1 MKLWEKEKKLDK
13 EIEAFTVGNDYLCD
27 QKLVKF
33 DCIASKAHAEMLF
46 NKKILSKEELEKIS
60 KELEKIIELDKNGNF
75 VLKQSDEDVHTKIEN
90 HLTEKLGDAGKKIH
104 TLRSRNDQVLVAL
117 NLYSKEKIS
126 KTIEETKKLI
136 DCFEGFDFE
145 NSELVM
151 PGYTHMQ
158 RAMPSTLGLWIGS
171 FVESL
176 KDDIKAL
183 ELAFSLVDVNPLG
196 SGAGYGLPIEI
207 DKKLTTK
214 KLGFAKTQNNSLYVQ
229 NSRTKK
235 ELSVVFGLNQIM
247 ITLNKFASDLLLFT
261 TKEFGFFSLPQEL
274 CTGSSIMP
282 QKKNCD
288 VLEILRGN
296 SSVVYGNFSQIFSIG
311 NNLPSG
317 YNRDVQLSKSAL
329 MNSFEIAISSL
340 KIAQK
345 IVSNL
350 KPNEKKMKEACSKE
364 LYATEEALKLALKGV
379 PFREAYKKVSK
390 KFEKN

>member
-13 EIEAFTVGNDYLCD
+13 EIEAFTVGNDYLYD

-33 DCIASKAHAEMLF
+33 DCIASKAHAEMLLG
-46 NKKILSKEELEKIS
+46 KKILSKEEFEKIS
-60 KELEKIIELDKNGNF
+60 KELENIIELDEKGKF
-75 VLKQSDEDVHTKIEN
+75 QVLQSDEDVHTKIEN

-126 KTIEETKKLI
+126 ETIEETKKLI
-136 DCFEGFDFE
+136 DCFDKL
-145 NSELVM
+145 NSKNGALIM

-158 RAMPSTLGLWIGS
+158 KAMPSTLGLWTGS
-171 FVESL
+171 FAESL
-176 KDDIKAL
+176 KDDIKTL
-183 ELAFSLVDVNPLG
+183 EFAFSLVDINPLG

-207 DKKLTTK
+207 DNELTTK
-214 KLGFAKTQNNSLYVQ
+214 KLSFTKTQKNSLYVQ

-235 ELSVVFGLNQIM
+235 ELSVVFGLLEIM
-247 ITLNKFASDLLLFT
+247 TTLNKLATDLLLFT

-282 QKKNCD
+282 QKKNYD

-296 SSVVYGNFSQIFSIG
+296 SGIVYGNFSQIFSTG

-317 YNRDVQLSKSAL
+317 YNRDVQLTKPAL
-329 MNSFEIAISSL
+329 MNSIEITISSL
-340 KIAQK
+340 KVAQK

-350 KPNEKKMKEACSKE
+350 EPDAEKMKEACSEE
-364 LYATEEALKLALKGV
+364 LYAAEETLKLSLQGV
-379 PFREAYKKVSK
+379 PFRNAYKKISK